1 MAFRKL
7 VGSYKDYDLST
18 HVIEDG
24 YLAVDVDTGSSRIGD
39 GVTAGGTEISGG
51 GGGSSITVQEE
62 GSSLSTAA
70 TILFTSASADRC
82 FNFDILPLP

>member
-24 YLAVDVDTGSSRIGD
+24 YLAVDVDTGSLRIGD

-70 TILFTSASADRC
+70 TNNVCHLFELDPS
-82 FNFDILPLP
+82 